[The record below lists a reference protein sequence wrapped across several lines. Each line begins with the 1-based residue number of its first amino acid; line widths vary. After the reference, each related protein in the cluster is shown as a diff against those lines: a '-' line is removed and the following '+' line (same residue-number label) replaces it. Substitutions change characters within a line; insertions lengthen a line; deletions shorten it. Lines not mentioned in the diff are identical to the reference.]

1 MRQHVTA
8 GFIAFGVAALLGGVC
23 ALIYGLAHPGVTHV
37 NGLGPFDGTWA
48 AEDYCFLGGVMVALG
63 GGLTTF
69 AFLVRGKPET
79 DRPAERDERASPAR
93 SIDPALR
100 EAFRGGPDR

>member
-1 MRQHVTA
+1 MRQHIIA
-8 GFIAFGVAALLGGVC
+8 GVIAFGVAAMLGGIC

-37 NGLGPFDGTWA
+37 VGLGPFDGTWGPP
-48 AEDYCFLGGVMVALG
+48 DYCFLGGVLVAVG

-69 AFLVRGKPET
+69 GFLVRSKPQT
-79 DRPAERDERASPAR
+79 DRPADRDERPSSAR
-93 SIDPALR
+93 SVDPALR